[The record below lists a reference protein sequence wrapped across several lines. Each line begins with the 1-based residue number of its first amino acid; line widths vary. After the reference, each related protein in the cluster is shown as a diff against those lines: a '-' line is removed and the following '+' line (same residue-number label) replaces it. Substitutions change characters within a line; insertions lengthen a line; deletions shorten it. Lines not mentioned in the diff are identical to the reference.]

1 MGPLL
6 GTFSLGAY
14 LGKGALQYF
23 SKRYSWYKCCW
34 SYKPRYKCEDRY
46 HGVDEGTWD
55 SNSGNIGW
63 IGQAPRKMQ
72 TAHSQAT

>member
-23 SKRYSWYKCCW
+23 SKRCSWYKCCW
-34 SYKPRYKCEDRY
+34 SYLDTNVRIDTMGSMKG
-46 HGVDEGTWD
+46 HG
-55 SNSGNIGW
+55 I
-63 IGQAPRKMQ
+63 
-72 TAHSQAT
+72 ATVVILGG